1 MSKLSFMLA
10 IALVST
16 VPAGAAFARSDDAT
30 VKLSVRG
37 VDFADPRQVKTFYDH
52 VRVAAQAA
60 CNSDSLT
67 SWGVREDRE
76 CRARFVDEAVNK
88 VNAPLLT
95 AMNNSNSDSRTTRAY
110 AFGDQ

>member
-1 MSKLSFMLA
+1 MSRLPFMLA

-16 VPAGAAFARSDDAT
+16 APAAVAFARPDDAT

-37 VDFADPRQVKTFYDH
+37 VDFANPRQVKAFYDH
-52 VRVAAQAA
+52 IRVAARAA

-67 SWGVREDRE
+67 PWGVREDQE
-76 CRARFVDEAVNK
+76 CRARFVDDAVNQ

-95 AMNNSNSDSRTTRAY
+95 AMNAPDSRRTSAY

>member
-1 MSKLSFMLA
+1 MSRLSWVLA

-16 VPAGAAFARSDDAT
+16 VPAGVASARPDEAT

-37 VDFADPRQVKTFYDH
+37 VDFTDPRQVKAFYDH
-52 VRVAAQAA
+52 VRVAARAV

-67 SWGVREDRE
+67 PGGLREDRE
-76 CRARFVDEAVNK
+76 CRARFVDDAVNK

-95 AMNNSNSDSRTTRAY
+95 AMNKSDSPKASAY

>member
-1 MSKLSFMLA
+1 MSRLSFVLA
-10 IALVST
+10 IALLST
-16 VPAGAAFARSDDAT
+16 APAAIASARPDDAA

-37 VDFADPRQVKTFYDH
+37 VDFADPRQVKAFYEH
-52 VRVAAQAA
+52 VRVAARSA

-67 SWGVREDRE
+67 PWGAREDRE
-76 CRARFVDEAVNK
+76 CRARFVDDAVNQ

-95 AMNNSNSDSRTTRAY
+95 AMNNPDSRKTSAY

>member
-1 MSKLSFMLA
+1 MSRLSFVLA

-16 VPAGAAFARSDDAT
+16 APAAIASARPADAE
-30 VKLSVRG
+30 VKLSVRN
-37 VDFADPRQVKTFYDH
+37 VDFADQRQVKAFYEH
-52 VRVAAQAA
+52 VKVAAQAA

-67 SWGVREDRE
+67 PWGVREDKE
-76 CRARFVDEAVNK
+76 CRERFVSDAVNQ

-95 AMNNSNSDSRTTRAY
+95 AMNQPSSSAKTSAY